1 MTAVAPV
8 NAADSGPARLEKNP
22 APGASNPADKIA
34 TFMATMAK
42 KQYENENERIFYE
55 ELMPHLDGVLTFAY
69 HLCQSEAES
78 QDLAQET
85 MTRAWA
91 NIHHYLPGSN
101 AKAWLFTIC
110 RNQFINNYRKKK
122 VRGNQV
128 NFEDFAI
135 NHANS
140 KNPNQNPHLRQDIHA
155 AMMGDEITMA
165 VQRLTPANRMV
176 LILSFVED
184 FSYEEIAAIADI
196 PIGTVRSRLH
206 RARNS
211 MKRDLQK
218 YATGLGY
225 ETDPTGKPN
234 GSGTE
239 KPD

>member
-1 MTAVAPV
+1 
-8 NAADSGPARLEKNP
+8 
-22 APGASNPADKIA
+22 
-34 TFMATMAK
+34 MAK
-42 KQYENENERIFYE
+42 KRYESENERIFHE

-69 HLCQSEAES
+69 HLCQSDAES
-78 QDLAQET
+78 KDLAQES

-91 NIHHYLPGSN
+91 NMHQFQPGSN

-128 NFEDFAI
+128 PFEDFALA
-135 NHANS
+135 HANS
-140 KNPNQNPHLRQDIHA
+140 KNPNANRHLKQDIHSS
-155 AMMGDEITMA
+155 MMGDEITRA

-206 RARNS
+206 RARQS
-211 MKRDLQK
+211 MKKDLQK
-218 YATGLGY
+218 YAASLGY
-225 ETDPTGKPN
+225 EADENSSSTPFGIETV
-234 GSGTE
+234 